1 MYCGKLWIHHNSF
14 WWGNKLARDYSANYW
29 SSGQRK
35 TIEVFRKIKVSFN
48 NKSNEKMH
56 AKFIVFEIL
65 DYQSNYN
72 EGIKLPEY
80 IGQIKIVTED
90 IFSHRNY

>member
-1 MYCGKLWIHHNSF
+1 
-14 WWGNKLARDYSANYW
+14 
-29 SSGQRK
+29 
-35 TIEVFRKIKVSFN
+35 
-48 NKSNEKMH
+48 MH